1 MANYTAYTN
10 PSIFL
15 FPRAGADLFDS
26 EVGSDK
32 KPTGRI
38 QVHKALP
45 GYKAA
50 AVPAGMPQIDAY
62 DKNTSDG
69 TVFYEAEY
77 NVYTD
82 LWGTDETVTKKA
94 VTVCLLKN
102 TGNGY
107 NVYDKTVAESCPV
120 WYGSETGNG
129 YKIEVRI
136 ENNKTGKSIWLETVD
151 GNLSNKGKDDTP
163 LTLFMTDLD
172 NNFMRELRICVAD
185 PCKTFP
191 DTSSRS
197 FDLTVKLSLEQEKQ
211 RSLTFSLFRYKKGLK
226 KNEKEPFS
234 FLKSDRDF
242 FILPRKGHEPADSEA
257 EAVKTCI
264 KHLQFLNNQVLT
276 RNAAY
281 KEAEFVD
288 ENGAYTETLVKSVGK
303 AAEKFRATKSGN
315 VVNDVKSVFPYSFE
329 NFGQSKEVIEYLK
342 LNYSVSE
349 SVLRGIIIDTDFLYG
364 KDSTAADFNT
374 VGGMEN
380 LYTVVVKPFLDSF
393 VEEARR
399 YANFPHKWL
408 SRPKNNW
415 LYQRGDLMITGAMH
429 LCLYSNEKCT
439 TKIVLKSS
447 GIHIFGITIG
457 GSSVTELPEGT
468 VVSFYSG
475 ADGFDSDTTGGHPYQ
490 VKQVK
495 IPPFKSVIKIK
506 MPVQETKKYGET
518 GNNRAW
524 IKLGYAEK
532 KLCDDSKF
540 AQNYS
545 TYVDETKLAGL
556 SAEDR
561 KSVSQ
566 YMQSNGVPYYIS
578 EGGSSGGKY
587 QYSVFEEHLGTVP
600 KNWYLYADSPAAKPN
615 CPRSGSDI
623 HGIGL
628 DCSGLV
634 MNCLLDTKVNG
645 RKFFKENSENT
656 RSYGQSAARIG
667 KNQTK
672 IIPQNILTAEDD
684 TLLQKGEILYSSDHI
699 MVLSQ
704 EKTVTQTQLLSTRNF
719 NIIHNYGQF
728 ANPKKNKQTGEKYWK
743 DKRSYIWIDLA
754 SEPFSSGFFMKT
766 LEGRFRN
773 AGLKIDN
780 SKEFND
786 DEPGITHTGRLYLW
800 Y

>member
-15 FPRAGADLFDS
+15 FPRAGEDLFDR
-26 EVGSDK
+26 ETDSDK

-38 QVHKALP
+38 QIHKALP

-50 AVPAGMPQIDAY
+50 AVPEGMPQIDAY

-82 LWGTDETVTKKA
+82 LWGTDETVTRKA
-94 VTVCLLKN
+94 VTVCMLKN
-102 TGNGY
+102 TENGY

-151 GNLSNKGKDDTP
+151 GNLSNRGKDSEP
-163 LTLFMTDLD
+163 LTLPMADLD

-191 DTSSRS
+191 GTSSRS

-234 FLKSDRDF
+234 FLKSDKDF

-257 EAVKTCI
+257 EAVKACI
-264 KHLQFLNNQVLT
+264 KRLQFLNNQVLT

-288 ENGAYTETLVKSVGK
+288 ENGVYTESLVKSVGK

-374 VGGMEN
+374 VGGLEN
-380 LYTVVVKPFLDSF
+380 LYTVVVKPYLDSF

-415 LYQRGDLMITGAMH
+415 LYQRGDLKITAAMH

-439 TKIVLKSS
+439 TKIVLSTNPVRVR
-447 GIHIFGITIG
+447 GYNVGQENI
-457 GSSVTELPEGT
+457 TELPAGS
-468 VVSFYSG
+468 VVTFYSG
-475 ADGFDSDTTGGHPYQ
+475 ADGFDKDITGVHPYQ

-495 IPPFKSVIKIK
+495 IPSFTSIRNIRIPG
-506 MPVQETKKYGET
+506 QETKMYAEKGD
-518 GNNRAW
+518 NRAW
-524 IKLGYAEK
+524 IQLGYAEK

-540 AQNYS
+540 EQNYS

-556 SAEDR
+556 SADDR

-566 YMQSNGVPYYIS
+566 YMQSNGVPYYT
-578 EGGSSGGKY
+578 GDNNGNKGGK
-587 QYSVFEEHLGTVP
+587 QPYSVFEDQLSTVP
-600 KNWYLYADSPAAKPN
+600 KNWYLYPDSPAAKPN
-615 CPRSGSDI
+615 CPRIGSDI

-645 RKFFKENSENT
+645 RTYFKENSENT
-656 RSYGQSAARIG
+656 RTDGQKAVRIG
-667 KNQTK
+667 TDQTRR
-672 IIPQNILTAEDD
+672 IPQKILTAEEN
-684 TLLQKGEILYSSDHI
+684 TLLQKGDILFSLHHI
-699 MVLSQ
+699 MIVSQ
-704 EKTVTQTQLLSTRNF
+704 ETVTKTQLLTTRDF
-719 NIIHNYGQF
+719 TIIHNYGQF
-728 ANPKKNKQTGEKYWK
+728 DTENVPNKNILYTDSGE
-743 DKRSYIWIDLA
+743 
-754 SEPFSSGFFMKT
+754 FSSGFFMKT

-780 SKEFND
+780 SKEFNND
-786 DEPGITHTGRLYLW
+786 DLGITHTGRLYLW